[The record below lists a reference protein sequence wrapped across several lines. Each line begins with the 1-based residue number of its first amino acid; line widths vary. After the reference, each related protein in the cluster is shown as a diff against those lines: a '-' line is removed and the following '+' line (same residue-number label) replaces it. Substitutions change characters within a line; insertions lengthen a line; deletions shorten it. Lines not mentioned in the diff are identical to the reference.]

1 MAEIY
6 EHGQVVI
13 PKYIREMF
21 NLKPGTQV
29 QFVVENNEIK
39 VKPQDQVLEEF
50 RALCANA
57 DMSDKEVEKSIQ
69 QTREKRQKEWL
80 NVP

>member
-21 NLKPGTQV
+21 GLKPGAQV

-39 VKPQDQVLEEF
+39 LKPQDRVLEEF
-50 RALCANA
+50 RALCAQA
-57 DMSDKEVEKSIQ
+57 DLTDVEVERSII
-69 QTREKRQKEWL
+69 QTRDKRQKEWL